1 MPRKGGVPQ
10 NLTHTWQKGQSGNPK
25 GRQPN
30 KMLPIL
36 KKALNKVNAAK
47 LNMTLQEV
55 ESWEMALLT
64 LPTSAIKAIVG
75 NPETPTYVVNLGMAI
90 ISDIKNGRTST
101 IDKLRDRQ
109 FGKIADKVEIT
120 GADGA
125 DLFQN
130 VTISTEQID
139 RLQVLCNRLTMTKEG
154 NDTDT
159 YDTFAERG
167 GCNLRKR
174 GV

>member
-1 MPRKGGVPQ
+1 M
-10 NLTHTWQKGQSGNPK
+10 
-25 GRQPN
+25 
-30 KMLPIL
+30 
-36 KKALNKVNAAK
+36 
-47 LNMTLQEV
+47 
-55 ESWEMALLT
+55 
-64 LPTSAIKAIVG
+64 
-75 NPETPTYVVNLGMAI
+75 GMAI
-90 ISDIKNGRTST
+90 ISDIKKGRTST

-159 YDTFAERG
+159 DTDDT
-167 GCNLRKR
+167 
-174 GV
+174 